1 MTYHMDQKLQASNR
15 PCSNDG
21 ESALSGQLRFGG
33 SSRRAH
39 LRMQRAMEADNFNFC
54 ITDEG
59 KAPTRKNLVCCKLH
73 VRPLGFVAPIILPA
87 TSLMQSS
94 CRRK

>member
-1 MTYHMDQKLQASNR
+1 MDQKLQASNR
-15 PCSNDG
+15 PCSNNG

-59 KAPTRKNLVCCKLH
+59 KAPTRKGILFV
-73 VRPLGFVAPIILPA
+73 VSFMYDPLG
-87 TSLMQSS
+87 SLRLSFCQP
-94 CRRK
+94 RA